1 MNAPLRADLGC
12 QSILGR
18 RGVEDWSKT
27 LPLQQKSQLFG
38 RNFQHLLYRRVIQ
51 FGQYLVASGVEVVV
65 RRRVERPSRPED
77 VPLRAADL
85 NFVQLL
91 ERGQRRL
98 RQHQVRLD
106 PLRNRS
112 DVMISDF
119 SHIQQLGSNR
129 SL

>member
-1 MNAPLRADLGC
+1 MLRSEWGLKG
-12 QSILGR
+12 
-18 RGVEDWSKT
+18 GVEDWSKT

-51 FGQYLVASGVEVVV
+51 FGQYFVASGVEVVV
-65 RRRVERPSRPED
+65 RRRVQRPSRPKD

-119 SHIQQLGSNR
+119 SPIQQLGSNR